1 MNLGEA
7 IRALKSQASSARA
20 MLESC
25 LDAARDPAG
34 EGERVFTELFT
45 DESLHAAGA
54 ADERVRT
61 GAAVRTLEGVP
72 ISIKDLFDVRGSV
85 TRAAS
90 LSMPEAVPAA
100 ADAAAIERLR
110 KAGAII
116 VGKTN
121 MTEFAYSGVGINPH
135 FGTPLNPFDRAAKR
149 IPGGSSSGAAVSVSD
164 GMAAA
169 ALGTDTGGSIRIPA
183 ALCGLV
189 GWKPTAARVS
199 RNGVLP
205 LSTSLDTVGPIAGD
219 VKSCALID
227 SVLTGADSAHL
238 DDSNRRPSYVLS
250 GVRFAVPSRLLAEDT
265 DAAVA
270 AAIGRALEVLSRSG
284 AHIIELPFPEIVD
297 VPAVGAGPVIVASEA
312 YAWHRG
318 NLALHGSVYDPRVR
332 SRLERGGGYAA
343 WEYLDALKCRASS
356 IAAVTGALQG
366 FDGWLMPTVPV
377 VAPQLANCADDED
390 FLKINKLLLRNPSIV
405 NFLDGCAISL
415 PCHRRGDA
423 PVGLSIAGLG
433 NSDLQLLSL
442 AAHIERALDL
452 SR

>member
-135 FGTPLNPFDRAAKR
+135 FRYAAESVRSGRQTHTGGIIVGCGGFGERRDGGRRAR
-149 IPGGSSSGAAVSVSD
+149 YRHRGIDPNSSGTVRIGWMEAD
-164 GMAAA
+164 G
-169 ALGTDTGGSIRIPA
+169 S
-183 ALCGLV
+183 
-189 GWKPTAARVS
+189 AR
-199 RNGVLP
+199 LP
-205 LSTSLDTVGPIAGD
+205 ERRSASLH
-219 VKSCALID
+219 
-227 SVLTGADSAHL
+227 LTRHG
-238 DDSNRRPSYVLS
+238 RP
-250 GVRFAVPSRLLAEDT
+250 D
-265 DAAVA
+265 
-270 AAIGRALEVLSRSG
+270 
-284 AHIIELPFPEIVD
+284 
-297 VPAVGAGPVIVASEA
+297 
-312 YAWHRG
+312 RG
-318 NLALHGSVYDPRVR
+318 
-332 SRLERGGGYAA
+332 
-343 WEYLDALKCRASS
+343 
-356 IAAVTGALQG
+356 
-366 FDGWLMPTVPV
+366 
-377 VAPQLANCADDED
+377 
-390 FLKINKLLLRNPSIV
+390 
-405 NFLDGCAISL
+405 
-415 PCHRRGDA
+415 
-423 PVGLSIAGLG
+423 
-433 NSDLQLLSL
+433 
-442 AAHIERALDL
+442 
-452 SR
+452 